1 MKKLLSVILVLCLCC
16 TAITAL
22 AEESYAGTWVL
33 TRAMSGD
40 VELTAEILEQNN
52 MKMTMEFR
60 EDGTFTSEEITSE
73 QTQTLEG
80 KWEIRD
86 NQLILIIE
94 SGEQA
99 IDIIDGELVLAVGES
114 TLYLT
119 RVVPE
124 E

>member
-1 MKKLLSVILVLCLCC
+1 
-16 TAITAL
+16 
-22 AEESYAGTWVL
+22 
-33 TRAMSGD
+33 
-40 VELTAEILEQNN
+40 
-52 MKMTMEFR
+52 MEFR